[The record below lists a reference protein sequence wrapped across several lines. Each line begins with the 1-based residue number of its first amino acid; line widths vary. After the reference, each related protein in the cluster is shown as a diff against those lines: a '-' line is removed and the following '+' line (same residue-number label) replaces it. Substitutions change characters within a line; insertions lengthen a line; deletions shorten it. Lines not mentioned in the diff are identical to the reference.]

1 MYLLFSI
8 LKYKLNLKINWE
20 TALPSVQKGL
30 DYHAHTSRNIL
41 EL

>member
-1 MYLLFSI
+1 MYLLLGI

-20 TALPSVQKGL
+20 TALPSVLYSL